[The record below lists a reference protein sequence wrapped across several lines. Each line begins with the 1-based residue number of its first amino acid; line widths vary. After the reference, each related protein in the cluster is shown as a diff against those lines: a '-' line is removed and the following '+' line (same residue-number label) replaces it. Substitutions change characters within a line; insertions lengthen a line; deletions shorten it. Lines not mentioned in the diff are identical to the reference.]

1 MSLRSA
7 QNTCPTS
14 ARASI
19 RAPSIRHV
27 FYLARNSS
35 KLIRQQGRNR
45 VEIRRRTKGP
55 RTVSATIVPNQVFTR
70 DGFGTI
76 RVPTREWRSRIAAT
90 SFTLDIIKTR
100 KIPDNALQMHQ
111 SIRMVRDMF
120 RRVHAGDSYD
130 WFSTSRLLGHPSAEL
145 SKSLFLDLA
154 AIRGF
159 IRARDAI
166 LLSKTID
173 RFEENFGDEMLENYL
188 RMTVSHGHLVR
199 EEGWAYV
206 LWSPRVAT
214 SCTSALLQ
222 ARSSKC
228 SVISIPQCPN

>member
-1 MSLRSA
+1 
-7 QNTCPTS
+7 
-14 ARASI
+14 
-19 RAPSIRHV
+19 
-27 FYLARNSS
+27 
-35 KLIRQQGRNR
+35 